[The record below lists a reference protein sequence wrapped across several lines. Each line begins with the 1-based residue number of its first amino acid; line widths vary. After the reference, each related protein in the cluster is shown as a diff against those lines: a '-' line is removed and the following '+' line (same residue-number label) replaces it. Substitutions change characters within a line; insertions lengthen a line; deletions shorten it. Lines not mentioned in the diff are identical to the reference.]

1 MLGLEGG
8 PAIYIN
14 SFFGTKNDYDR
25 LEKTKINRSINRHR
39 WNKTLLESTLSDK
52 NGSNSRKFESLK
64 YLIKIRSEQPAFHPN
79 ASQYTLQLNKR
90 VFGFYRQS
98 LDRKQT
104 IFCLSNITKTY
115 HSISLLDLN
124 IKLSGNW
131 KDLIQKDSL
140 EFNEN
145 YLHLKP
151 FQTVWISNLY

>member
-1 MLGLEGG
+1 M
-8 PAIYIN
+8 
-14 SFFGTKNDYDR
+14 
-25 LEKTKINRSINRHR
+25 
-39 WNKTLLESTLSDK
+39 
-52 NGSNSRKFESLK
+52 
-64 YLIKIRSEQPAFHPN
+64 SEQPAFHPN